1 MQKQQEAIRS
11 AVEEE
16 CQKRSAEASSTG
28 DRLAQLALAR
38 TALQRPLPRFQQQ
51 QWQRWQQ
58 QRQAA
63 VQAVRDL
70 LETKAKLTSLVAQA
84 SAGSEG
90 KHKELGPVGQAAIAS
105 RQQLAQ
111 RCEEQMTDAKSMH
124 ARVLAAAQAFAE
136 EVQRAQGD
144 VVAAGAQSAG
154 AAPEQEANARE
165 ATEATEQVEQ
175 SLRALQASMAAAL
188 GDAGARPG
196 DPMLLCLS
204 AGLEGEQQRARLAAV
219 QQALGELQ
227 AQAARAA
234 GLAERSTA
242 VRNHTLR
249 LLLAEAEQRCELLQ
263 ADMRSLGPAFE
274 DARRML
280 QELSAVEAAR
290 MEYKTLEKRRRKAVR
305 AHHMAQANA
314 ADPGSD
320 DDEKDLDAEV
330 SIAKAQLRVVRG
342 DIASV
347 RARLRRAATEL
358 PELRLAY
365 PDLAPA
371 ADTVHASCLQCLL
384 PSGCMYSTSLL
395 FTAGRPRHFALR
407 TRARHLRP
415 GGGCGTVVLFDL
427 HLSLA
432 RMSLSVATA
441 SYTTQAHS
449 SGNHPVFKATEQGS
463 TATWALKKYASVS
476 GPEERKRF
484 RREAHILASLSHAF
498 IVPVAAVFVDEAE
511 DACYLQMPWL
521 PSNLASWLRGYAT
534 ARAITVEKLQE
545 MIYRILIALQFI
557 HSRRIVHR
565 DLKPANILLDNEDNP
580 FLSDF
585 DHSLDPSL
593 QASTFTA
600 TVSGRTVVVG
610 SHYVAPE
617 VIAAP
622 SLVHYH
628 QNRHAMTI
636 HPLYV

>member
-1 MQKQQEAIRS
+1 MFAVILCVTWCIWQGFRHFLATRQDKLERDRKDRERVAEERERERIQKQQEEIRS

-16 CQKRSAEASSTG
+16 CQKRAAEATSTG
-28 DRLAQLALAR
+28 DRLAQLALAC
-38 TALQRPLPRFQQQ
+38 TALQRPLPRFEQQ

-63 VQAVRDL
+63 SQAVRDL
-70 LETKAKLTSLVAQA
+70 LETKETLTSLVAQA

-90 KHKELGPVGQAAIAS
+90 KPKELGPVGQAAIAA

-111 RCEEQMTDAKSMH
+111 RCEEQMREAKSMH

-144 VVAAGAQSAG
+144 IVAAGAQSAG
-154 AAPEQEANARE
+154 AAPEQEAKE

-204 AGLEGEQQRARLAAV
+204 AGREGQQQRARLAAV
-219 QQALGELQ
+219 QEALGELQ

-242 VRNHTLR
+242 VRNHSLR

-263 ADMRSLGPAFE
+263 ADMRGLGPAFE

-290 MEYKTLEKRRRKAVR
+290 MKYKTLEKRRRKAAR
-305 AHHMAQANA
+305 AHLMAQANA

-384 PSGCMYSTSLL
+384 PSGCMCSTSLL
-395 FTAGRPRHFALR
+395 FTAGRPRHSALR

-415 GGGCGTVVLFDL
+415 G
-427 HLSLA
+427 
-432 RMSLSVATA
+432 
-441 SYTTQAHS
+441 
-449 SGNHPVFKATEQGS
+449 
-463 TATWALKKYASVS
+463 
-476 GPEERKRF
+476 
-484 RREAHILASLSHAF
+484 
-498 IVPVAAVFVDEAE
+498 
-511 DACYLQMPWL
+511 
-521 PSNLASWLRGYAT
+521 
-534 ARAITVEKLQE
+534 
-545 MIYRILIALQFI
+545 
-557 HSRRIVHR
+557 
-565 DLKPANILLDNEDNP
+565 
-580 FLSDF
+580 
-585 DHSLDPSL
+585 
-593 QASTFTA
+593 
-600 TVSGRTVVVG
+600 
-610 SHYVAPE
+610 
-617 VIAAP
+617 
-622 SLVHYH
+622 
-628 QNRHAMTI
+628 
-636 HPLYV
+636 